1 VIVDIAVESYVALH
15 PNGCR
20 TFVEPC
26 QQQPLHPSQQPQQPQ
41 GSSGSAQTEQGFKDC
56 NQQQSLN
63 GAQQQLQQPHQQEFH
78 SSGQQQQ
85 QQQQQHIWV
94 ALDAVDGTLKLC
106 GLGNEPGRARVV
118 NDGTWAIGRWV

>member
-1 VIVDIAVESYVALH
+1 
-15 PNGCR
+15 
-20 TFVEPC
+20 
-26 QQQPLHPSQQPQQPQ
+26 
-41 GSSGSAQTEQGFKDC
+41 
-56 NQQQSLN
+56 LN

-118 NDGTWAIGRWV
+118 NDGTWAIGRWVGGLTISLRSCKLSVSYRSCCKSLAWSMMAPWAVGGWG